1 LEGSP
6 LQISGLPFYILEGD
20 IMYSMDM
27 MYFVIYFK
35 LEYPE
40 FSHRGIKMFACGCNN
55 KVNNLEVSQ

>member
-1 LEGSP
+1 
-6 LQISGLPFYILEGD
+6 
-20 IMYSMDM
+20 MYSMDM